1 MTERFAHW
9 LSDSFHISYM
19 TEAVSKKLMSR
30 AGNLLRRRSYSR
42 RELARKLL
50 KLADPI
56 EVEAVLDR
64 LEEVD
69 LLNDSKYAYNL
80 AIYRLRDCG
89 WGPLRVRHALLER
102 QVAAELVES
111 ALNGIL
117 QEHAEGPMLEGY
129 LDRYCAKGGMPSD
142 RKGIKRLLSHLQRRG
157 FTHEVI
163 HRTLRLKVDGK
174 AWSSFE
180 SGD

>member
-1 MTERFAHW
+1 MP
-9 LSDSFHISYM
+9 
-19 TEAVSKKLMSR
+19 EAVSKKLMSR
-30 AGNLLRRRSYSR
+30 AGSLLRRRSYSR
-42 RELARKLL
+42 GELAGKLL
-50 KLADPI
+50 KLADPL

-80 AIYRLRDCG
+80 AFYRLRECG
-89 WGPLRVRHALLER
+89 WGPDRVRHALLAR
-102 QVAAELVES
+102 QVAADLVEA
-111 ALNGIL
+111 ALDRIL
-117 QEHAEGPMLEGY
+117 QEHGERPMLEGY
-129 LDRYCAKGGMPSD
+129 LDRYCAKNGMPSD
-142 RKGIKRLLSHLQRRG
+142 RKGIQRLLLHLQRRG

-163 HRTLRLKVDGK
+163 HQTLRQRVEAK

>member
-1 MTERFAHW
+1 MA
-9 LSDSFHISYM
+9 
-19 TEAVSKKLMSR
+19 EAVSKKLMSR

-42 RELARKLL
+42 RELAGKLL
-50 KLADPI
+50 KLADPF
-56 EVEAVLDR
+56 EVEAALDR

-80 AIYRLRDCG
+80 ALYRLRECG
-89 WGPLRVRHALLER
+89 WGPLRVRHALLQR
-102 QVAAELVES
+102 QVAADLVES
-111 ALNGIL
+111 ALNRIFQAHG
-117 QEHAEGPMLEGY
+117 EGTLLERY
-129 LDRYCAKGGMPSD
+129 LDRYCTKNGMPSD
-142 RKGIKRLLSHLQRRG
+142 RKGVQRLLSHLQRRG

-163 HRTLRLKVDGK
+163 HRTLRQKVEAK